1 MTVMQKYDIAIIG
14 GGVLGTT
21 ISYWLSTL
29 YDLKICLIE
38 KEHDVALHSSTR
50 NSGVIHY
57 PFYIDPKQK
66 KNFARA
72 AFLSHDMWKVLA
84 NENNIPRVQGGTIE
98 IALDEEQHKTLE
110 KYMVLGK
117 ENGLTEEDISILDSN
132 ELKQKEPNL
141 NCYSG
146 LYCTKEGSTNYG
158 LLTKAISELS
168 KKNGTDILLKH
179 DVKNVEETSD
189 QVNLTL
195 SDNSTL
201 TTSFVINCSGGNS
214 LDIAKKFG
222 LLDGY
227 SDLHFRG
234 EYWVADSDIKNLVKT
249 NIYTVPRYPEFPFL
263 DPHWIKKANG
273 ETEIGPTAVPV
284 DSPEAYDSF
293 ITDIPTTLSKISDI
307 VTGSAKKLILNP
319 DFISLVSKEF
329 LSSNSK
335 SAMVERVKK
344 FIPAIKPENF
354 PKRGTSGI
362 RTPVISPEG
371 NFVSEKKE
379 IEEDKDYNRDRDIK
393 DKYIEDTTTSEEETF
408 TTDEE
413 TDEDTTDI
421 EEDIKG
427 GAKTLIKEIEENNE
441 TIKTNKKVNT
451 NSMNQEYRK
460 WFTFF

>member
-1 MTVMQKYDIAIIG
+1 MQKYDIAIIG
-14 GGVLGTT
+14 GGILGTT

-29 YDLKICLIE
+29 YDLKICVIE
-38 KEHDVALHSSTR
+38 KECDVALHSSTR

-57 PFYIDPKQK
+57 PFYLNPKQK

-84 NENNIPRVQGGTIE
+84 HEKNIPWVQGGTIE

-110 KYMVLGK
+110 RYMVLGK

-132 ELKQKEPNL
+132 ELKQKEPHL

-158 LLTKAISELS
+158 LLTKAVSELS
-168 KKNGTDILLKH
+168 KKNGTDILLKRN
-179 DVKNVEETSD
+179 VKNVEETPD
-189 QVNLTL
+189 QVNIIF
-195 SDNSTL
+195 SDGSTL
-201 TTSFVINCSGGNS
+201 TSNFVINCSGGNS

-222 LLDGY
+222 LLNGY

-234 EYWVADSDIKNLVKT
+234 EYWVADSNIKNLVKT
-249 NIYTVPRYPEFPFL
+249 NIYTVPRYLEFPFL

-273 ETEIGPTAVPV
+273 ETEIGPNAVPV

-293 ITDIPTTLSKISDI
+293 ITDIPTVLSKISDI
-307 VTGSAKKLILNP
+307 VTGSAKKLFLNP

-329 LSSNSK
+329 LSSVSK

-344 FIPAIKPENF
+344 FIPGIEPRNF

-362 RTPVISPEG
+362 RTPVLSPNG
-371 NFVSEKKE
+371 DFVSEMIE
-379 IEEDKDYNRDRDIK
+379 IEGKNSFHIVNYNTPGATGAPAYSAFVVKKLR
-393 DKYIEDTTTSEEETF
+393 E
-408 TTDEE
+408 
-413 TDEDTTDI
+413 
-421 EEDIKG
+421 KG
-427 GAKTLIKEIEENNE
+427 ILPQSKNQK
-441 TIKTNKKVNT
+441 
-451 NSMNQEYRK
+451 NSIWNFEK
-460 WFTFF
+460 IFE

>member
-1 MTVMQKYDIAIIG
+1 MLKYDIAIIG
-14 GGVLGTT
+14 GGILGTT

-29 YDLKICLIE
+29 YDLKICVIE
-38 KEHDVALHSSTR
+38 KECDVALHSSTR

-57 PFYIDPKQK
+57 PFYLNPKQK

-84 NENNIPRVQGGTIE
+84 HEKNIPWVQGGTIE

-110 KYMVLGK
+110 RYMVLGK

-132 ELKQKEPNL
+132 ELKQKEPHL

-158 LLTKAISELS
+158 LLTKAVSELS
-168 KKNGTDILLKH
+168 KKNGTDILLKRN
-179 DVKNVEETSD
+179 VKNVEETPDQASIIFSD
-189 QVNLTL
+189 G
-195 SDNSTL
+195 STL
-201 TTSFVINCSGGNS
+201 TANFVINCSGGNS

-222 LLDGY
+222 LLNGY

-234 EYWVADSDIKNLVKT
+234 EYWVADSNIKNLVKT
-249 NIYTVPRYPEFPFL
+249 NIYTVPRYLEFPFL

-273 ETEIGPTAVPV
+273 ETEIGPNAVPV

-293 ITDIPTTLSKISDI
+293 ITDIPTVLSKISDI
-307 VTGSAKKLILNP
+307 VTGSAKKLFLNP

-329 LSSNSK
+329 LSSVSK

-344 FIPAIKPENF
+344 FIPGIEPRDF

-362 RTPVISPEG
+362 RTPVLSPNG
-371 NFVSEKKE
+371 DFVSEMIE
-379 IEEDKDYNRDRDIK
+379 IEGKNSFHIVNYNTPGATGAPAYSAFVVKKLR
-393 DKYIEDTTTSEEETF
+393 E
-408 TTDEE
+408 
-413 TDEDTTDI
+413 
-421 EEDIKG
+421 KG
-427 GAKTLIKEIEENNE
+427 ILPQSKNQK
-441 TIKTNKKVNT
+441 
-451 NSMNQEYRK
+451 NSIWNFEK
-460 WFTFF
+460 IFE

>member
-1 MTVMQKYDIAIIG
+1 MKKYDVAIIG
-14 GGVLGTT
+14 GGILGTT
-21 ISYWLSTL
+21 ISYWLSAL
-29 YDLKICLIE
+29 YDLKICVIE

-57 PFYIDPKQK
+57 PFYLNPKQK

-84 NENNIPRVQGGTIE
+84 HEKNIPWVQGGTIE

-110 KYMVLGK
+110 RYMVLGK

-132 ELKQKEPNL
+132 ELKQKEPHL

-158 LLTKAISELS
+158 LLTKAVSELS
-168 KKNGTDILLKH
+168 KKNGTDILLKRN
-179 DVKNVEETSD
+179 VKNVEETPD
-189 QVNLTL
+189 QVNIIF
-195 SDNSTL
+195 SDGSTL
-201 TTSFVINCSGGNS
+201 TSNFVINCSGGNS

-222 LLDGY
+222 LLNGY

-234 EYWVADSDIKNLVKT
+234 EYWVADSNIKNLVKT
-249 NIYTVPRYPEFPFL
+249 NIYTVPRYLEFPFL

-273 ETEIGPTAVPV
+273 ETEIGPNAVPV

-293 ITDIPTTLSKISDI
+293 ITDIPTVLSKISDI
-307 VTGSAKKLILNP
+307 VTGSAKKLFLNP

-329 LSSNSK
+329 LSSVSK

-344 FIPAIKPENF
+344 FIPGIEPRDF

-362 RTPVISPEG
+362 RTPVLSPNG
-371 NFVSEKKE
+371 DFVSEMIE
-379 IEEDKDYNRDRDIK
+379 IEGKNSFHIVNYNTPGATGAPAYSAFVVKKLR
-393 DKYIEDTTTSEEETF
+393 E
-408 TTDEE
+408 
-413 TDEDTTDI
+413 
-421 EEDIKG
+421 KG
-427 GAKTLIKEIEENNE
+427 ILPQSKNQK
-441 TIKTNKKVNT
+441 
-451 NSMNQEYRK
+451 NSIWNFEK
-460 WFTFF
+460 IFE

>member
-1 MTVMQKYDIAIIG
+1 MQKYDIAIIG
-14 GGVLGTT
+14 GGILGTT

-29 YDLKICLIE
+29 YDLKICVIE
-38 KEHDVALHSSTR
+38 KENDVALHSSTR

-57 PFYIDPKQK
+57 PFYLNPKQK

-84 NENNIPRVQGGTIE
+84 HEKNIPWVQGGTIE

-110 KYMVLGK
+110 RYMVLGK

-132 ELKQKEPNL
+132 ELKQKEPHL

-158 LLTKAISELS
+158 LLTKAVSELS
-168 KKNGTDILLKH
+168 KKNGINILLKH
-179 DVKNVEETSD
+179 NVKNVEETPDQANIIFSD
-189 QVNLTL
+189 G
-195 SDNSTL
+195 STL
-201 TTSFVINCSGGNS
+201 TANFVINCSGGNS

-222 LLDGY
+222 LLNGY

-234 EYWVADSDIKNLVKT
+234 EYWVADSNIKNLVKT
-249 NIYTVPRYPEFPFL
+249 NIYTVPRYLEFPFL

-273 ETEIGPTAVPV
+273 ETEIGPNAVPV

-293 ITDIPTTLSKISDI
+293 ITDIPTVLSKISDI
-307 VTGSAKKLILNP
+307 VTGSAKKLFLNP

-329 LSSNSK
+329 LSSVSK

-344 FIPAIKPENF
+344 FIPGIEPRNF

-362 RTPVISPEG
+362 RTPVLSPNG
-371 NFVSEKKE
+371 DFVSEMIE
-379 IEEDKDYNRDRDIK
+379 IEGKNSFHIVNYNTPGATGAPAYSAFVVKKLREKGILPQSKNQKNSIWNFDKIFEQD
-393 DKYIEDTTTSEEETF
+393 
-408 TTDEE
+408 
-413 TDEDTTDI
+413 
-421 EEDIKG
+421 
-427 GAKTLIKEIEENNE
+427 
-441 TIKTNKKVNT
+441 
-451 NSMNQEYRK
+451 
-460 WFTFF
+460 

>member
-1 MTVMQKYDIAIIG
+1 MPKYDIAIIG
-14 GGVLGTT
+14 GGILGTT

-29 YDLKICLIE
+29 YDLKICVIE
-38 KEHDVALHSSTR
+38 KECDVALHSSTR

-57 PFYIDPKQK
+57 PFYLNPKQK

-84 NENNIPRVQGGTIE
+84 HEKNIPWVQGGTIE

-110 KYMVLGK
+110 RYMVLGK

-132 ELKQKEPNL
+132 ELKQKEPHL

-158 LLTKAISELS
+158 LLTKAVSELS
-168 KKNGTDILLKH
+168 KKNGTDILLNCN
-179 DVKNVEETSD
+179 VKNVEETPD
-189 QVNLTL
+189 QVNIIF

-201 TTSFVINCSGGNS
+201 TANFVINCSGGNS

-222 LLDGY
+222 LLNGY

-234 EYWVADSDIKNLVKT
+234 EYWVADSNIKNLVKT
-249 NIYTVPRYPEFPFL
+249 NIYTVPRYLEFPFL

-273 ETEIGPTAVPV
+273 ETEIGPNAVPV

-293 ITDIPTTLSKISDI
+293 ITDIPTVLSKISDI
-307 VTGSAKKLILNP
+307 VTGSAKKLFLNP

-329 LSSNSK
+329 LSSVSK

-344 FIPAIKPENF
+344 FIPGIEPRNF

-362 RTPVISPEG
+362 RTPVLSPNG
-371 NFVSEKKE
+371 DFVSEMIE
-379 IEEDKDYNRDRDIK
+379 IEGKNSFHVVNYNTPGATGAPAYSAFVVKKLQEKGILAQPKNQKDSIWNFGK
-393 DKYIEDTTTSEEETF
+393 TIE
-408 TTDEE
+408 
-413 TDEDTTDI
+413 
-421 EEDIKG
+421 
-427 GAKTLIKEIEENNE
+427 
-441 TIKTNKKVNT
+441 
-451 NSMNQEYRK
+451 
-460 WFTFF
+460 

>member
-1 MTVMQKYDIAIIG
+1 MPKYDIAIIG
-14 GGVLGTT
+14 GGILGTT

-29 YDLKICLIE
+29 YDLKICVIE
-38 KEHDVALHSSTR
+38 KECDVALHSSTR

-57 PFYIDPKQK
+57 PFYLNPKQK

-84 NENNIPRVQGGTIE
+84 HEKNIPWVQGGTIE

-110 KYMVLGK
+110 RYMVLGK

-132 ELKQKEPNL
+132 ELKQKEPHL

-158 LLTKAISELS
+158 LLTKAVSELS
-168 KKNGTDILLKH
+168 KKNGINILLKH
-179 DVKNVEETSD
+179 NVKNVEETSD
-189 QVNLTL
+189 QANIIF
-195 SDNSTL
+195 SDGSTL
-201 TTSFVINCSGGNS
+201 TANFVINCSGGNS

-222 LLDGY
+222 LLNGY

-234 EYWVADSDIKNLVKT
+234 EYWVADSNIKNLVKT
-249 NIYTVPRYPEFPFL
+249 NIYTVPRYLEFPFL

-273 ETEIGPTAVPV
+273 ETEIGPNAVPV

-293 ITDIPTTLSKISDI
+293 ITDIPTVLSKISDI
-307 VTGSAKKLILNP
+307 VTGSAKKLFLNP

-329 LSSNSK
+329 LSSVSK

-344 FIPAIKPENF
+344 FIPGIEPRNF

-362 RTPVISPEG
+362 RTPVLSPNG
-371 NFVSEKKE
+371 DFVSEMIE
-379 IEEDKDYNRDRDIK
+379 IEGKNSFHIVNYNTPGATGAPAYSAFVVKKLR
-393 DKYIEDTTTSEEETF
+393 E
-408 TTDEE
+408 
-413 TDEDTTDI
+413 
-421 EEDIKG
+421 KG
-427 GAKTLIKEIEENNE
+427 ILPQSKNQK
-441 TIKTNKKVNT
+441 
-451 NSMNQEYRK
+451 NSIWNFEK
-460 WFTFF
+460 IFE

>member
-1 MTVMQKYDIAIIG
+1 MQKYDIAIIG
-14 GGVLGTT
+14 GGILGTT

-29 YDLKICLIE
+29 YDLKICVIE

-57 PFYIDPKQK
+57 PFYLNPKQK

-84 NENNIPRVQGGTIE
+84 HEKNIPWVQGGTIE

-110 KYMVLGK
+110 RYMVLGK

-132 ELKQKEPNL
+132 ELKQKEPHL

-158 LLTKAISELS
+158 LLTKAVSELS
-168 KKNGTDILLKH
+168 KKNGTDILLKRN
-179 DVKNVEETSD
+179 VKNVEETPD
-189 QVNLTL
+189 QVNIIF
-195 SDNSTL
+195 SDGSTL
-201 TTSFVINCSGGNS
+201 TANFVINCSGGNS

-222 LLDGY
+222 LLNGY

-234 EYWVADSDIKNLVKT
+234 EYWVADSNIKNLVKT
-249 NIYTVPRYPEFPFL
+249 NIYTVPRYLEFPFL

-273 ETEIGPTAVPV
+273 ETEIGPNAVPV

-293 ITDIPTTLSKISDI
+293 ITDIPTVLSKISDI
-307 VTGSAKKLILNP
+307 VTGSAKKLFLNP

-329 LSSNSK
+329 LSSVSK

-344 FIPAIKPENF
+344 FIPGIEPRNF

-362 RTPVISPEG
+362 RTPVLSPNG
-371 NFVSEKKE
+371 DFVSEMIE
-379 IEEDKDYNRDRDIK
+379 IEGKNSFHIVNYNTPGATGAPAYSAFVVKKLR
-393 DKYIEDTTTSEEETF
+393 E
-408 TTDEE
+408 
-413 TDEDTTDI
+413 
-421 EEDIKG
+421 KG
-427 GAKTLIKEIEENNE
+427 ILPQSKNQK
-441 TIKTNKKVNT
+441 
-451 NSMNQEYRK
+451 NSIWNFEK
-460 WFTFF
+460 IFE

>member
-1 MTVMQKYDIAIIG
+1 MQKYDIAIIG
-14 GGVLGTT
+14 GGILGTT

-29 YDLKICLIE
+29 YDLKICVIE

-57 PFYIDPKQK
+57 PFYLNPKQK

-84 NENNIPRVQGGTIE
+84 HEKNIPWIQGGTIE

-110 KYMVLGK
+110 RYMVLGK

-132 ELKQKEPNL
+132 ELKQKEPHL

-158 LLTKAISELS
+158 LLTKAVSELS
-168 KKNGTDILLKH
+168 KKNGTDILLKRN
-179 DVKNVEETSD
+179 VKNVEETPD
-189 QVNLTL
+189 QVNIIF
-195 SDNSTL
+195 SDGSTL
-201 TTSFVINCSGGNS
+201 TANFVINCSGGNS

-222 LLDGY
+222 LLNGY

-234 EYWVADSDIKNLVKT
+234 EYWVADSNIKNLVKT
-249 NIYTVPRYPEFPFL
+249 NIYTVPRYLEFPFL

-273 ETEIGPTAVPV
+273 ETEIGPNAVPV

-293 ITDIPTTLSKISDI
+293 ITDIPTVLSKISDI
-307 VTGSAKKLILNP
+307 VTGSAKKLFLNP

-329 LSSNSK
+329 LSSVSK

-344 FIPAIKPENF
+344 FIPGIEPRNF

-362 RTPVISPEG
+362 RTPVLSPNG
-371 NFVSEKKE
+371 NFVSEMIE
-379 IEEDKDYNRDRDIK
+379 IEGKNSFHIVNYNTPGATGAPAYSAFVVKKLR
-393 DKYIEDTTTSEEETF
+393 E
-408 TTDEE
+408 
-413 TDEDTTDI
+413 
-421 EEDIKG
+421 KG
-427 GAKTLIKEIEENNE
+427 ILPQSKNQK
-441 TIKTNKKVNT
+441 
-451 NSMNQEYRK
+451 NSIWNFEK
-460 WFTFF
+460 IFE